1 MHTAG
6 RGGEAGREGGR
17 EEAGRTAQVG
27 PPISSCRVDVVCPN
41 TPHTHVFENKK
52 DIATPITKQP
62 GETGFDC
69 CVEIRTSKKEDTGT
83 SFNSN
88 QIKIESH
95 KLAEY
100 ER

>member
-1 MHTAG
+1 MLAAG

-17 EEAGRTAQVG
+17 QGGREDRTGG
-27 PPISSCRVDVVCPN
+27 PSPSCRVDVVCPN

-52 DIATPITKQP
+52 DKTTPITKQP

-69 CVEIRTSKKEDTGT
+69 CVEIRTSKKEDRGT
-83 SFNSN
+83 SRSI

-95 KLAEY
+95 KLAE
-100 ER
+100 